1 MLEKYIR
8 RVYKPFHNRYYTR
21 KIELSRTRSLYSEEL
36 EFKYPDLRDQHDNI
50 EDQIKAIGLRI
61 LEILSALTD
70 SLDINFALAYG
81 TMLGAVR
88 HKGFIPWDDDIDI
101 FMTRKDFNVLLQN
114 CSDIPESL
122 LFAPM
127 DVGFFKVMDRSSII
141 SKDQKRGVAVDVFII
156 EDHRKDQLSF
166 YNVHTLRN
174 LFFNRKDYNPLKS
187 TPFEQLELKIPSNSD
202 WILSELYGDYMK
214 LPPKDQQVS
223 HHSDFNEVQ
232 IANFGEYLVN
242 KNNLGN

>member
-127 DVGFFKVMDRSSII
+127 DV
-141 SKDQKRGVAVDVFII
+141 
-156 EDHRKDQLSF
+156 
-166 YNVHTLRN
+166 
-174 LFFNRKDYNPLKS
+174 
-187 TPFEQLELKIPSNSD
+187 
-202 WILSELYGDYMK
+202 
-214 LPPKDQQVS
+214 
-223 HHSDFNEVQ
+223 
-232 IANFGEYLVN
+232 
-242 KNNLGN
+242 